1 VDFRLTEEQELIRK
15 TARDFAETEIRPH
28 IMEWD
33 EEQIFPREL
42 LAKAGELGF
51 MGVLFPE
58 ELGGAGLGYVEY
70 VTVIEEL
77 SRVDGS
83 IGLSVAA
90 HNSLCTNHIYMCGN
104 DEQRR
109 RYLPKLASGEWIGA
123 WGLTEPTAGSD
134 AGGTKTTA
142 VQDGEH
148 WVLNGTKTFITHGT
162 YGDACVVIAVTDP
175 DAEKKSRRTSAFVVE
190 KGTPGYRPGRK
201 ENKLGLRACET
212 SEIIFE
218 DCRIPAENLIG
229 NRGDGFRDS
238 MRVLDGGR
246 ISIAALGLGMAAG
259 AFEASL
265 GYAQERKQ
273 FNKPI
278 GAFQAI
284 QWKLADM
291 ATEIEAA
298 RLLTYRAAAL
308 KDEDREVTRESAMAK
323 LYAGETAVRAA
334 EKAVQIFGGY
344 GFVKDYPVEKFYRDV
359 KLCTIGEGTSEI
371 QRLVIA
377 RELMKG

>member
-1 VDFRLTEEQELIRK
+1 
-15 TARDFAETEIRPH
+15 
-28 IMEWD
+28 
-33 EEQIFPREL
+33 
-42 LAKAGELGF
+42 
-51 MGVLFPE
+51 
-58 ELGGAGLGYVEY
+58 
-70 VTVIEEL
+70 
-77 SRVDGS
+77 
-83 IGLSVAA
+83 
-90 HNSLCTNHIYMCGN
+90 
-104 DEQRR
+104 
-109 RYLPKLASGEWIGA
+109 
-123 WGLTEPTAGSD
+123 
-134 AGGTKTTA
+134 
-142 VQDGEH
+142 
-148 WVLNGTKTFITHGT
+148 
-162 YGDACVVIAVTDP
+162 
-175 DAEKKSRRTSAFVVE
+175 
-190 KGTPGYRPGRK
+190 
-201 ENKLGLRACET
+201 
-212 SEIIFE
+212 
-218 DCRIPAENLIG
+218 
-229 NRGDGFRDS
+229 

-278 GAFQAI
+278 GTFQAI

-298 RLLTYRAAAL
+298 RLLTYRAAAF